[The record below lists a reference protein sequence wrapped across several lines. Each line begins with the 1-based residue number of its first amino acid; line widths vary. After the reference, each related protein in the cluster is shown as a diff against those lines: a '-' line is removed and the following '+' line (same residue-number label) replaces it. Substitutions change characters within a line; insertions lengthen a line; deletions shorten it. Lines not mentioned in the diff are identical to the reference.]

1 MSDLSPQSGP
11 KRTLMRSQSQWPRVV
26 NARLAEKLHSNDFY
40 FLLASRYR
48 APARQSRSTAPKETV
63 ARVVEPF
70 LSALHLLACR
80 LVGSLRKGLAASSPQ
95 ACLARL
101 SVSRPPAHWPKNR

>member
-11 KRTLMRSQSQWPRVV
+11 KRTLIRSQSQWRKVV

-40 FLLASRYR
+40 FLPASRYR
-48 APARQSRSTAPKETV
+48 APARQSRSTAPTV

-80 LVGSLRKGLAASSPQ
+80 LVGSLRKGLGASSSQ

>member
-1 MSDLSPQSGP
+1 STKRGAHRDSDLVLCSFHDW
-11 KRTLMRSQSQWPRVV
+11 READTDEVAVTM
-26 NARLAEKLHSNDFY
+26 AES
-40 FLLASRYR
+40 SYR

-80 LVGSLRKGLAASSPQ
+80 LVGSLRKGLGASSSQ

-101 SVSRPPAHWPKNR
+101 PVSRPPAHWPKNR